1 MGARRILAALLT
13 LSIVVSGPGL
23 ARVGSAQPAPPAPGP
38 SPPTSPPARRPAAT
52 TPTWNPDHAGAGTCA
67 RRSVAAPLP
76 EVTPARLSYL
86 YGEVSF
92 WRAGADDWAPATLNT
107 PLAPGDIL
115 YAGPN
120 GNTEIQ
126 VGPRAFVRAAYG
138 TQIGLDNQ
146 EPDYIQLRVTGGQ
159 VALDLR
165 ELPPSFTLEVDTPN
179 AAFTVDRPGYYHLEV
194 NQDSS
199 RLGVYRG
206 GSATMTPLVAPP
218 PPSPPASSLS

>member
-1 MGARRILAALLT
+1 MSTRRILAALLT

-23 ARVGSAQPAPPAPGP
+23 ARTGSAQQAPPAPPGAQ
-38 SPPTSPPARRPAAT
+38 PPPPPPPAPPGAQQPPPPPGTQTIQAPAPAAA
-52 TPTWNPDHAGAGTCA
+52 D
-67 RRSVAAPLP
+67 SLP

-86 YGEVSF
+86 DGEVSF

-120 GNTEIQ
+120 GNVEIQ
-126 VGPRAFVRAAYG
+126 VGPHAFVRAAYG

-146 EPDYIQLRVTGGQ
+146 EPEYVQLHVTAGQ
-159 VALDLR
+159 AALDLR
-165 ELPPSFTLEVDTPN
+165 ALSPS
-179 AAFTVDRPGYYHLEV
+179 FTVDRPGYYHLDV
-194 NQDSS
+194 DQSSS

-206 GSATMTPLVAPP
+206 GSATMTAAGGAATPIATNHQLVVTG
-218 PPSPPASSLS
+218 